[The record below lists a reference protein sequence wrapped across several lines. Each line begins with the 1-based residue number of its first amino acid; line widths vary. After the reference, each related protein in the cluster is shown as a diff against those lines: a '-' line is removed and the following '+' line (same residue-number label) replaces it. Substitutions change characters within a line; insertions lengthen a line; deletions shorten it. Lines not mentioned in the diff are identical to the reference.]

1 MRRVLICAL
10 SVFVIGL
17 VGCNPAQ
24 SDPEVN
30 KDVQSGKPNNVQGE
44 NGPSEFKTDP

>member
-1 MRRVLICAL
+1 MRRVLICL
-10 SVFVIGL
+10 LGVFVIGL
-17 VGCNPAQ
+17 VGCKAAAPDPA
-24 SDPEVN
+24 VN